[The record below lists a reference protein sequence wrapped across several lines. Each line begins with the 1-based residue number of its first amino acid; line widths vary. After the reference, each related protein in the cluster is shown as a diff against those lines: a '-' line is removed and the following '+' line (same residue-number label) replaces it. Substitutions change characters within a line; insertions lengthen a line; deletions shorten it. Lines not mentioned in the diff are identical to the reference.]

1 MFKLFLIAL
10 AWVCMSEAF
19 VPSHHFT
26 APENSY
32 GNVAGDGKASQG
44 ERLVA
49 NPLTLSNS
57 LYDENSVL
65 SSASSN
71 LNDNTGASLSGGVRQ
86 QQTVSAPQS
95 LTQSGGLSRS
105 SYLVSSS
112 ASASASSGATGA
124 SSSALPSA
132 SRTSATVQHR
142 FLPPETVPLSL
153 HVASRPGLRTVLVPE
168 TYTVQHPTVHKV
180 GEVVQDIPTAVSH
193 QRQTVVHKHAR
204 VVTPVVAPGVRTLT
218 SHVVRAYHTP
228 LVFGS
233 QNPSV
238 HYGKH

>member
-10 AWVCMSEAF
+10 AWLCMTEAF

-26 APENSY
+26 VPENSY
-32 GNVAGDGKASQG
+32 ANVAGDAGKASQG
-44 ERLVA
+44 A

-71 LNDNTGASLSGGVRQ
+71 INDNVGASLSGGVRQ
-86 QQTVSAPQS
+86 QQTVSNPQS
-95 LTQSGGLSRS
+95 LSQSGTLARS

-112 ASASASSGATGA
+112 ASASASAGGTGATT
-124 SSSALPSA
+124 SALPSG

-168 TYTVQHPTVHKV
+168 TYTVQQPTVHKV

-218 SHVVRAYHTP
+218 SHLVRAYHTP